1 MITLA
6 SQDEKLM
13 ELLRRLNALTEK
25 QAEIEKKIKEFEVNM
40 KSEEPEE

>member
-13 ELLRRLNALTEK
+13 ELLRRLEALTEK
-25 QAEIEKKIKEFEVNM
+25 QAEIEKKIEEFEVNI

>member
-1 MITLA
+1 VITLA

-13 ELLRRLNALTEK
+13 ELLKRLKALTEK
-25 QAEIEKKIKEFEVNM
+25 QAEIEKKIKEFEVNI

>member
-13 ELLRRLNALTEK
+13 ELLRRLEALTEK
-25 QAEIEKKIKEFEVNM
+25 QAEIEKKIKEFEVNI